1 MLYNVVIAHNPF
13 NLKLNGIGRFLR
25 NHRETKVTH
34 LSNIVYNKVSICQA
48 NIATRQVVSRA
59 IFSSQ
64 DQYHSHHTHKLPERE
79 RPQLGIENIVQPHI
93 NRCK

>member
-48 NIATRQVVSRA
+48 NIAKASGV
-59 IFSSQ
+59 
-64 DQYHSHHTHKLPERE
+64 
-79 RPQLGIENIVQPHI
+79 
-93 NRCK
+93 